1 MGFSTVPCN
10 EFVEVLG
17 SKAPVPGGG
26 GASALVGAVGTA
38 LGNMVG
44 ALTVGKKK
52 YADVEE
58 EMKELMAKATT
69 LQDEL
74 LHLIERD
81 AEVFEPLSKAYGM
94 PRETEEEKA
103 EKAREAGQNPV
114 DALPEVGG
122 VFEALKSN
130 LPQYKIDNDTVG
142 IGSTI
147 FAVKPGDSSA
157 REQAASC
164 QKVLGGWANIAKG
177 YATKRYRSNLINWG
191 MLPFLIQPGDLPF
204 KNLDYLFIPGI
215 KKAVE
220 DKAEEIKAYVVT
232 TGEGMKEFTL
242 KLGELTD
249 EERQIILKGC
259 LINYNRV

>member
-10 EFVEVLG
+10 EFVDVLG

-103 EKAREAGQNPV
+103 EKARVMEIVLKDACSVPMEIMEKCCEA
-114 DALPEVGG
+114 
-122 VFEALKSN
+122 
-130 LPQYKIDNDTVG
+130 IDLIVE
-142 IGSTI
+142 
-147 FAVKPGDSSA
+147 FA
-157 REQAASC
+157 
-164 QKVLGGWANIAKG
+164 AKG
-177 YATKRYRSNLINWG
+177 SALAISDAGVGAAFCKAALEGASLNVYINTKS
-191 MLPFLIQPGDLPF
+191 M
-204 KNLDYLFIPGI
+204 KNREY
-215 KKAVE
+215 
-220 DKAEEIKAYVVT
+220 AEE
-232 TGEGMKEFTL
+232 L
-242 KLGELTD
+242 KYEDIGD
-249 EERQIILKGC
+249 DKDKD
-259 LINYNRV
+259 V

>member
-103 EKAREAGQNPV
+103 EKARVMEIVLKDACSVPMEIMEKCCEAIDLIVEFAAKGSALAIS
-114 DALPEVGG
+114 DAGVGAAFCKAALQGASLNVYINTKSMKNREYAEELNAKCDAMLEKYTKIADEV
-122 VFEALKSN
+122 FNS
-130 LPQYKIDNDTVG
+130 
-142 IGSTI
+142 
-147 FAVKPGDSSA
+147 
-157 REQAASC
+157 
-164 QKVLGGWANIAKG
+164 VLG
-177 YATKRYRSNLINWG
+177 R
-191 MLPFLIQPGDLPF
+191 
-204 KNLDYLFIPGI
+204 
-215 KKAVE
+215 
-220 DKAEEIKAYVVT
+220 
-232 TGEGMKEFTL
+232 L
-242 KLGELTD
+242 K
-249 EERQIILKGC
+249 
-259 LINYNRV
+259 